1 MSRILRSKRRKGL
14 TAAIV
19 AALLVAG
26 ALTILGAFGAH
37 GAPPRTGPL
46 TIHAGLKNPPGPFV
60 RGNGLF
66 SGKGGRSQLAA
77 AVSGAMI
84 GPLSPVAILSPDGQH
99 VAYNTWQGRKPVDS
113 NQSFSSQGI
122 GEGEVLG
129 TPSLRVHDESGKDT
143 LLEQGAYS
151 ASWRQDGALAF
162 VKGTDRDF
170 RAGRSYD
177 GQVVVRPGIHG
188 KDAAWTTEPA
198 HYVVY
203 AWAGSRLLFYRVGL
217 GEKLELLVADAPG
230 SVRSLAD
237 GSAIALSPDAARVA
251 VLSQDA
257 TNVRVLDVATGGELA
272 WLDVTTATPALAWL
286 GYSGSWAGDH
296 IVAPAS
302 TGLAVLHVGS
312 RSLELEQAL
321 SLDRA
326 QFPVGVQEPEFV
338 DADGNEIA
346 ATADIPPANGNT
358 AVSFLLVCDR
368 VVRSCER
375 GDSAPAK
382 EWLRLVDRTAG
393 ANEGG
398 H

>member
-1 MSRILRSKRRKGL
+1 MKRVFGVR
-14 TAAIV
+14 AAV
-19 AALLVAG
+19 AAVTIAAG
-26 ALTILGAFGAH
+26 AAAALAIIGTFGAH

-66 SGKGGRSQLAA
+66 SGKGARSQLTA

-84 GPLSPVAILSPDGQH
+84 GPLSPVAVLSPGGRY
-99 VAYNTWQGRKPVDS
+99 VAYNTWQGQKAVDS

-122 GEGEVLG
+122 GEGDVLG
-129 TPSLRVHDESGKDT
+129 TPSLRVHDDSGKDT

-151 ASWRQDGALAF
+151 AAWRLDGAVAF

-177 GQVVVRPGIHG
+177 GHVVVRPGVHG
-188 KDAAWTTEPA
+188 KDTAWTKEPA

-230 SVRSLAD
+230 SVRSLAE
-237 GSAIALSPDAARVA
+237 GSAIALSPDATRVA

-286 GYSGSWAGDH
+286 GYSGSWTGDH

-326 QFPVGVQEPEFV
+326 RFPVGVQEPEFV

-346 ATADIPPANGNT
+346 ASADIPPSDGNA

-375 GDSAPAK
+375 GESAPAK
-382 EWLRLVDRTAG
+382 EWLRLVDRTAD

-398 H
+398 Q

>member
-1 MSRILRSKRRKGL
+1 MGQIFRSKRRKGL
-14 TAAIV
+14 TAALA
-19 AALLVAG
+19 AALLVAV
-26 ALTILGAFGAH
+26 ALSILSAFSAH
-37 GAPPRTGPL
+37 GAAPRTGPL
-46 TIHAGLKNPPGPFV
+46 TVHAGLKNPPGPFV

-84 GPLSPVAILSPDGQH
+84 GPLSPVAVLSPDGRF
-99 VAYNTWQGRKPVDS
+99 VAYNTWQGQKPVDA

-122 GEGEVLG
+122 GDGDVLG
-129 TPSLRVHDESGKDT
+129 TPSLRVHDDSGKDT
-143 LLEQGAYS
+143 VLEQGAYS
-151 ASWRQDGALAF
+151 AAWRQDGAIAF
-162 VKGTDRDF
+162 VKGADRDF

-188 KDAAWTTEPA
+188 RDAVWTKEPA

-237 GSAIALSPDAARVA
+237 GSAIALSPDATQVA

-286 GYSGSWAGDH
+286 GYSGSWVGDH
-296 IVAPAS
+296 IVAPGS
-302 TGLAVLHVGS
+302 TGLAVLHVGY

-326 QFPVGVQEPEFV
+326 QFPVGVQEPEFT

-346 ATADIPPANGNT
+346 VTADIPPANGDT

-375 GDSAPAK
+375 GESAPAK
-382 EWLRLVDRTAG
+382 EWLRLVDRGAG